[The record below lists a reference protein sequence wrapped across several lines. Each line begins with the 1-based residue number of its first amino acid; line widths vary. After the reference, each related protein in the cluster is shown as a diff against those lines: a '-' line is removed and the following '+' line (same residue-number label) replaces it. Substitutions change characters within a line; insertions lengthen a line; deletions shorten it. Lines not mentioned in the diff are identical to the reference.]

1 MDLESFVET
10 WTARVWNSSVEEG
23 QRAIRELVRPDCSFE
38 GVGGDIPPLTGPEEY
53 IPYWLH
59 LRQAFPDIHM
69 TVETVKLDRDEP
81 IGTVT
86 FTIRGTHS
94 GEEFMGLRRSNRKI
108 EVGGMSTMRLVDGRV
123 AHALTAFDV
132 ATMLE
137 QLRHQVDSVE
147 RAIPKPERP

>member
-94 GEEFMGLRRSNRKI
+94 GEEGSPARRLAQVEPSAAATARSRSAACRPCGSSR
-108 EVGGMSTMRLVDGRV
+108 GGSPT
-123 AHALTAFDV
+123 
-132 ATMLE
+132 
-137 QLRHQVDSVE
+137 
-147 RAIPKPERP
+147 P